1 MSSSLNIAARALTTN
16 LAALQVIGNNIAN
29 VNTAGYSR
37 QTVQTQSA
45 GYQQLGGMYFGKG
58 VELSNVTRSHSAYL
72 TREAQVASSVSAADS
87 ERYTR
92 MSQLESL
99 FPIGEEGLGA
109 AVNSMLNAWNDV
121 ASSPSDLSA
130 RVVAISRA
138 DDLAARMRDTATQ
151 LDTMVNSGR
160 LQAKTSVDNIN
171 RLASDIAKL
180 NLKVIESQGG
190 QGQPND
196 LLDQR
201 DAALAELSQYVQIS
215 TVSADDGSVS
225 VFVGGSQPLVLG
237 QSANKLAMVADNTDP
252 SQIQINF
259 VQGGVSHTMAHS
271 ALGGSLGGLMGFLKD
286 DLPQMENLLG
296 RMSLALTTEMNT
308 QHTLGVDL
316 QGNAGSNFFVP
327 AAPVSGTPA
336 QSNTGTAQIH
346 SEVTDPTALEG
357 LGLRSELWGGW
368 CDRDPFVG
376 WGVDCV
382 CDRVADRI

>member
-1 MSSSLNIAARALTTN
+1 MSSSLNIGARALTTN

-72 TREAQVASSVSAADS
+72 TREAQVASSVAAADS

-138 DDLAARMRDTATQ
+138 DDLAARMRDTAAQ

-180 NLKVIESQGG
+180 NQAVIENQGS

-237 QSANKLAMVADNTDP
+237 ADARTGLRWWP
-252 SQIQINF
+252 TTPILPRSRSISCR
-259 VQGGVSHTMAHS
+259 VVCRTRWRTAS
-271 ALGGSLGGLMGFLKD
+271 LGGGLGGLMGFLKD

-296 RMSLALTTEMNT
+296 RMSLALTHRDE
-308 QHTLGVDL
+308 HPAC
-316 QGNAGSNFFVP
+316 AGRGSAGQSR
-327 AAPVSGTPA
+327 AATSLCP
-336 QSNTGTAQIH
+336 
-346 SEVTDPTALEG
+346 
-357 LGLRSELWGGW
+357 R
-368 CDRDPFVG
+368 R
-376 WGVDCV
+376 
-382 CDRVADRI
+382 R